1 MLATIRRKLSGFTS
15 AENREFLAHGR
26 NYLSGTLVGNALVA
40 LSVPLLTQILTTA
53 EYGVISVFTS
63 VVSILTVVIGLNLNS
78 GITRY
83 YLEDPKD
90 FDRSLGS
97 NLVFMFGFTLVA
109 GVVLYFARRPLA
121 AFTSLDPDVFLFA
134 VGVSMFA
141 GFIEIHLALLNASK
155 QSGKYSV
162 LTVLRTGATLAVFV
176 LLVVL
181 LKERK
186 YMGKV
191 YADFLVSGLFAGYG
205 IYYLSRLAHFTI
217 EAKHIRYAL
226 MFSLPLIPHTI
237 SRFILG
243 YYDRIIIRQLT
254 TAEATGL
261 YSFAYDVGT
270 AMNLVVMASG
280 KAWRPFFFEDYRTG
294 QFEKINRMALE
305 YANHIYLAAVA
316 IILFSSD
323 VVILLADKQYH
334 AALPLVPIIVLGYV
348 FVFLYTLFFQ
358 YAAFRHRTG
367 LISINTFIAGFAN
380 IGLNYYYIPIYGYQ
394 AAAYTT
400 LASFALLFLLH
411 YINARVVLK
420 EKVLSISQLIP
431 HLLVTCGIAVA
442 FIVLTRTVASYP
454 LLLLMRLLLMG
465 LAVYLFVFRK
475 RRDAGEPL
483 AR

>member
-1 MLATIRRKLSGFTS
+1 
-15 AENREFLAHGR
+15 
-26 NYLSGTLVGNALVA
+26 
-40 LSVPLLTQILTTA
+40 
-53 EYGVISVFTS
+53 
-63 VVSILTVVIGLNLNS
+63 
-78 GITRY
+78 
-83 YLEDPKD
+83 
-90 FDRSLGS
+90 
-97 NLVFMFGFTLVA
+97 
-109 GVVLYFARRPLA
+109 
-121 AFTSLDPDVFLFA
+121 
-134 VGVSMFA
+134 
-141 GFIEIHLALLNASK
+141 
-155 QSGKYSV
+155 
-162 LTVLRTGATLAVFV
+162 
-176 LLVVL
+176 
-181 LKERK
+181 
-186 YMGKV
+186 
-191 YADFLVSGLFAGYG
+191 
-205 IYYLSRLAHFTI
+205 
-217 EAKHIRYAL
+217 
-226 MFSLPLIPHTI
+226 
-237 SRFILG
+237 
-243 YYDRIIIRQLT
+243 
-254 TAEATGL
+254 
-261 YSFAYDVGT
+261 
-270 AMNLVVMASG
+270 MNLVVMASG

-431 HLLVTCGIAVA
+431 HLLVTCGIAVT

-483 AR
+483 SR